1 MSNELVITQPDYE
14 SLWKL
19 SQRIGNTPFVPT
31 ALRGKNE
38 AVLACVLYGA
48 ELGLGPMQS
57 LNSIHVIE
65 GRTAMSPELMRAM
78 VARHGHR
85 IDVMENSA
93 TACEVKGIRSDT
105 GSTATV
111 RWTMEDAKL
120 AGLAGKN
127 NWKTYPRAMLLARAT
142 SELCRIVFPDVIAG
156 LSYTPEEVSSI
167 AGIEYVESAL
177 PPPPPPVKEIKEERV
192 LITPEVEVFLE
203 ELIEIYDMIV
213 VPLERGD
220 EIVDAEIVEDKMVTE
235 TPAEEIKKARNL
247 KYIGENVHMKPIV
260 EAAQE
265 VSNNPHVMKETG
277 PAFDQRLA
285 EAESWGRWP
294 YVKAVTSVAAKK
306 LKRDMPISFY
316 ELAHDEKL
324 FYEVRQA
331 IGSKTQP

>member
-1 MSNELVITQPDYE
+1 MSNELVIAQPDYE

-19 SQRIGNTPFVPT
+19 SQRISNTPFVPT

-85 IDVMENSA
+85 IDVVENSA

-167 AGIEYVESAL
+167 AGVEYVE
-177 PPPPPPVKEIKEERV
+177 EI
-192 LITPEVEVFLE
+192 VEKPAASIEQKVE
-203 ELIEIYDMIV
+203 ELD
-213 VPLERGD
+213 D
-220 EIVDAEIVEDKMVTE
+220 EIIEAEIVEDEAIVE
-235 TPAEEIKKARNL
+235 TVVEEIKKTRNL
-247 KYIGENVHMKPIV
+247 KYIGGMASVAEV
-260 EAAQE
+260 AQE

-285 EAESWGRWP
+285 EAESWGKWP
-294 YVKAVTSVAAKK
+294 YVKAVTSVAVKK
-306 LKRDMPISFY
+306 LKRDNMPISFY

-324 FYEVRQA
+324 FHEVRQA
-331 IGSKTQP
+331 IVGKTQS

>member
-1 MSNELVITQPDYE
+1 MSNELVIAQPDYE

-19 SQRIGNTPFVPT
+19 SQRISNTPFVPT

-85 IDVMENSA
+85 IDVVENSA

-167 AGIEYVESAL
+167 AGVEYVEQVAEKPVVSIEL
-177 PPPPPPVKEIKEERV
+177 PVEEI
-192 LITPEVEVFLE
+192 VEA
-203 ELIEIYDMIV
+203 EIV
-213 VPLERGD
+213 ED
-220 EIVDAEIVEDKMVTE
+220 EIIDAEIVEDEAVIE
-235 TPAEEIKKARNL
+235 TVVEEIKKTRNL
-247 KYIGENVHMKPIV
+247 KYIGNAIPVV
-260 EAAQE
+260 EVAKQISRATA
-265 VSNNPHVMKETG
+265 NPHKETG
-277 PAFDQRLA
+277 PSFDLRLA
-285 EAESWGRWP
+285 EAESWGKWP
-294 YVKAVTSVAAKK
+294 YVKAVASVAVKK
-306 LKRDMPISFY
+306 LKRDNMPISFY
-316 ELAHDEKL
+316 ELAHDEIL
-324 FYEVRQA
+324 FNEVRQA
-331 IGSKTQP
+331 ILTKTQS

>member
-1 MSNELVITQPDYE
+1 MSNELVIAQPDYE

-19 SQRIGNTPFVPT
+19 SQRISNTPFVPT

-85 IDVMENSA
+85 IDVIENSA
-93 TACEVKGIRSDT
+93 TVCEVKGMRSDT

-167 AGIEYVESAL
+167 AGVEYVE
-177 PPPPPPVKEIKEERV
+177 EI
-192 LITPEVEVFLE
+192 VEKPAAS
-203 ELIEIYDMIV
+203 IETLVETID
-213 VPLERGD
+213 D
-220 EIVDAEIVEDKMVTE
+220 EIIEAEIVEDEAIVE
-235 TPAEEIKKARNL
+235 TVVEEIKKTRNL
-247 KYIGENVHMKPIV
+247 KYIGGMASVAEV
-260 EAAQE
+260 AQE
-265 VSNNPHVMKETG
+265 VSNNPQVMRETG

-285 EAESWGRWP
+285 EAESWGKWP
-294 YVKAVTSVAAKK
+294 YVKAVTSVAVKK
-306 LKRDMPISFY
+306 LKRDNMPISFY

-324 FYEVRQA
+324 FHEVRQA
-331 IGSKTQP
+331 IIGKTQS

>member
-1 MSNELVITQPDYE
+1 MSNELVIAQPDYE

-19 SQRIGNTPFVPT
+19 SQRISNTPFVPT

-85 IDVMENSA
+85 IDVVENSA
-93 TACEVKGIRSDT
+93 IACEVKGIRSDT

-167 AGIEYVESAL
+167 AGVEYIEEVIEKPAAVIEQKVE
-177 PPPPPPVKEIKEERV
+177 EI
-192 LITPEVEVFLE
+192 
-203 ELIEIYDMIV
+203 D
-213 VPLERGD
+213 D
-220 EIVDAEIVEDKMVTE
+220 EIIEAEIVEDEVVVE
-235 TPAEEIKKARNL
+235 TVVEEIKKTRNL
-247 KYIGENVHMKPIV
+247 KYIGGMAPVAEV
-260 EAAQE
+260 AQE
-265 VSNNPHVMKETG
+265 LSKNPHVMKESG

-285 EAESWGRWP
+285 EAESWGKWP
-294 YVKAVTSVAAKK
+294 YVKAITSVAVKK
-306 LKRDMPISFY
+306 LKRDNMPISFY

-324 FYEVRQA
+324 FYEVREAVLGKKQA
-331 IGSKTQP
+331 LI

>member
-1 MSNELVITQPDYE
+1 MSNELVIAQPDYE

-19 SQRIGNTPFVPT
+19 SQRISNTPFVPT

-85 IDVMENSA
+85 IDVIENSA
-93 TACEVKGIRSDT
+93 TSCEVKGIRSDT
-105 GSTATV
+105 GSMATV

-167 AGIEYVESAL
+167 AGIEYVEQSIDM
-177 PPPPPPVKEIKEERV
+177 PVVSVEKKIEEIIQAE
-192 LITPEVEVFLE
+192 IVE
-203 ELIEIYDMIV
+203 
-213 VPLERGD
+213 D
-220 EIVDAEIVEDKMVTE
+220 EIIDAEIVEDEVVMTTVV
-235 TPAEEIKKARNL
+235 EEIKKTRNL
-247 KYIGENVHMKPIV
+247 KYIGEMAPVAEVAKNVSR
-260 EAAQE
+260 ATA
-265 VSNNPHVMKETG
+265 NPHKESG
-277 PAFDQRLA
+277 PSFDLRLA
-285 EAESWGRWP
+285 EAESWGKWP
-294 YVKAVTSVAAKK
+294 YVKAITAVAVRK
-306 LKRDMPISFY
+306 LKRDNMPISFY

-324 FYEVRQA
+324 FYEVREA
-331 IGSKTQP
+331 INGKKQTLV

>member
-1 MSNELVITQPDYE
+1 MSNELVIAQPDYE

-19 SQRIGNTPFVPT
+19 SQRISNTPFVPT

-85 IDVMENSA
+85 IDVVENSA

-167 AGIEYVESAL
+167 AGVEYIEEVVEKPAAIIEQK
-177 PPPPPPVKEIKEERV
+177 VEEI
-192 LITPEVEVFLE
+192 
-203 ELIEIYDMIV
+203 D
-213 VPLERGD
+213 D
-220 EIVDAEIVEDKMVTE
+220 EIIEAEIIEDEPVEE
-235 TPAEEIKKARNL
+235 TVVEEIKKTRNL
-247 KYIGENVHMKPIV
+247 KYIGGAIPVS
-260 EAAQE
+260 E
-265 VSNNPHVMKETG
+265 VAKQVSQKTANPHKETG
-277 PAFDQRLA
+277 PSFDLRLA
-285 EAESWGRWP
+285 EAESWGKWP
-294 YVKAVTSVAAKK
+294 YVKAITSVAVKK
-306 LKRDMPISFY
+306 LKRDNMPISFY

-324 FYEVRQA
+324 FYEVREA
-331 IGSKTQP
+331 ILGKKQTLV

>member
-1 MSNELVITQPDYE
+1 MSTELVIAQPDYE

-19 SQRIGNTPFVPT
+19 SQRISNTPFVPT

-85 IDVMENSA
+85 IDVVENSA
-93 TACEVKGIRSDT
+93 TACEVKGMRSDT

-167 AGIEYVESAL
+167 AGVEYVE
-177 PPPPPPVKEIKEERV
+177 EI
-192 LITPEVEVFLE
+192 VEKPAAS
-203 ELIEIYDMIV
+203 IETLVETID
-213 VPLERGD
+213 D
-220 EIVDAEIVEDKMVTE
+220 EIIEAEIVEDEAIVE
-235 TPAEEIKKARNL
+235 TVVEEIKKTRNL
-247 KYIGENVHMKPIV
+247 KYIGGMASVAEV
-260 EAAQE
+260 AQE
-265 VSNNPHVMKETG
+265 VSNNPQVMRETG

-285 EAESWGRWP
+285 EAESWGKWP
-294 YVKAVTSVAAKK
+294 YVKAVTSVAVKK
-306 LKRDMPISFY
+306 LKRDNMPISFY

-324 FYEVRQA
+324 FHEVRQA
-331 IGSKTQP
+331 IIGKTQS

>member
-1 MSNELVITQPDYE
+1 MSNELVIAQPDYE

-19 SQRIGNTPFVPT
+19 SQRISNTPFVPT

-85 IDVMENSA
+85 IDVIENSA
-93 TACEVKGIRSDT
+93 TACEVKGIRADT
-105 GSTATV
+105 GSVATV

-167 AGIEYVESAL
+167 AGVEYVEEIIEK
-177 PPPPPPVKEIKEERV
+177 PVVSIEQKVEET
-192 LITPEVEVFLE
+192 I
-203 ELIEIYDMIV
+203 DDD
-213 VPLERGD
+213 D
-220 EIVDAEIVEDKMVTE
+220 EIIEAEIVEAIVV
-235 TPAEEIKKARNL
+235 EEVKKTRNL
-247 KYIGENVHMKPIV
+247 KYIGENAMMKPV
-260 EAAQE
+260 AEVAQE
-265 VSNNPHVMKETG
+265 LSENPQVMRETG

-285 EAESWGRWP
+285 EAESWGKWP
-294 YVKAVTSVAAKK
+294 YVKAVTSVAVKK
-306 LKRDMPISFY
+306 LKRDNMPISFY

-324 FYEVRQA
+324 FHEVRQA
-331 IGSKTQP
+331 ILGKNQS

>member
-1 MSNELVITQPDYE
+1 
-14 SLWKL
+14 
-19 SQRIGNTPFVPT
+19 VPT

-85 IDVMENSA
+85 IDVVENSA

-105 GSTATV
+105 GSMATV

-167 AGIEYVESAL
+167 AGIEYVEQVMEQPAAVIE
-177 PPPPPPVKEIKEERV
+177 PKVEEIH
-192 LITPEVEVFLE
+192 
-203 ELIEIYDMIV
+203 D
-213 VPLERGD
+213 D
-220 EIVDAEIVEDKMVTE
+220 EIIEAEIVEDEVVME
-235 TPAEEIKKARNL
+235 TVVEEIKKTRNL
-247 KYIGENVHMKPIV
+247 KYIGGMALVAEV
-260 EAAQE
+260 AQE
-265 VSNNPHVMKETG
+265 VSNNPQVMRETG

-285 EAESWGRWP
+285 EAESWGKWP
-294 YVKAVTSVAAKK
+294 YVKAVTSVAVKK
-306 LKRDMPISFY
+306 LKRDNMPISFY

-324 FYEVRQA
+324 FHEVRQA
-331 IGSKTQP
+331 IIGKTQS

>member
-1 MSNELVITQPDYE
+1 MSNELVVQPDYE

-19 SQRIGNTPFVPT
+19 SQRVSNTPFVPT

-38 AVLACVLYGA
+38 AVLACVIYGA

-85 IDVMENSA
+85 IDVIENSS
-93 TACEVKGIRSDT
+93 TACEVEGTRSDT
-105 GSTATV
+105 GSTAKV

-167 AGIEYVESAL
+167 EGIEYVESAAV
-177 PPPPPPVKEIKEERV
+177 PDVIEAIVEPV
-192 LITPEVEVFLE
+192 
-203 ELIEIYDMIV
+203 IEQPVIENIEDIEDVIVDTEIV
-213 VPLERGD
+213 V
-220 EIVDAEIVEDKMVTE
+220 
-235 TPAEEIKKARNL
+235 EEPMGKKKL
-247 KYIGENVHMKPIV
+247 KYIGEHARITPIMDSV
-260 EAAQE
+260 EELMA
-265 VSNNPHVMKETG
+265 NPMPNETG

-285 EAESWGRWP
+285 TAESWGKWP
-294 YVKAVTSVAAKK
+294 FVKAVTVVCAKK
-306 LKRDMPISFY
+306 VSRDMPINFY
-316 ELAHDEKL
+316 ELAHDKILFEEVEK
-324 FYEVRQA
+324 A
-331 IGSKTQP
+331 IADRNK

>member
-1 MSNELVITQPDYE
+1 MSNELVIAQPDYE

-19 SQRIGNTPFVPT
+19 SQRISNTPFVPT

-85 IDVMENSA
+85 IDVVENSA

-167 AGIEYVESAL
+167 AGVEYVEQVAEN
-177 PPPPPPVKEIKEERV
+177 PVVSIEQ
-192 LITPEVEVFLE
+192 PVES
-203 ELIEIYDMIV
+203 ID
-213 VPLERGD
+213 D
-220 EIVDAEIVEDKMVTE
+220 EIIEAEIVEDEAIVE
-235 TPAEEIKKARNL
+235 TVVEEIKKTRNL
-247 KYIGENVHMKPIV
+247 KYIGGMASVV
-260 EAAQE
+260 DVAQE
-265 VSNNPHVMKETG
+265 LSENPRVIKETG

-285 EAESWGRWP
+285 EAESWGKWP
-294 YVKAVTSVAAKK
+294 YVKAITSVAVKK
-306 LKRDMPISFY
+306 LKRDNMPISFY

-324 FYEVRQA
+324 FHEVRQA
-331 IGSKTQP
+331 IIGKTQS

>member
-1 MSNELVITQPDYE
+1 MSNELVIAQPDYE

-19 SQRIGNTPFVPT
+19 SQRISNTPFVPT

-85 IDVMENSA
+85 IDVVENSA

-167 AGIEYVESAL
+167 AGVEYVEQVVEQ
-177 PPPPPPVKEIKEERV
+177 PVVSIEQPVESIDHEI
-192 LITPEVEVFLE
+192 
-203 ELIEIYDMIV
+203 IE
-213 VPLERGD
+213 
-220 EIVDAEIVEDKMVTE
+220 AEIVEDEEVVE
-235 TPAEEIKKARNL
+235 TVVEEIKKTRNL
-247 KYIGENVHMKPIV
+247 KYIGGMASVAEV
-260 EAAQE
+260 AQE

-285 EAESWGRWP
+285 EAESWGKWP
-294 YVKAVTSVAAKK
+294 YVKAITSVAVKK
-306 LKRDMPISFY
+306 LKRDNMPISFY

-324 FYEVRQA
+324 FYEVREAIIGKKQA
-331 IGSKTQP
+331 P

>member
-1 MSNELVITQPDYE
+1 MSNELVIAQPDYE

-19 SQRIGNTPFVPT
+19 SQRISNTPFVPT

-85 IDVMENSA
+85 IDVVENSA
-93 TACEVKGIRSDT
+93 TACEVKGMRSDT

-167 AGIEYVESAL
+167 AGVEYVE
-177 PPPPPPVKEIKEERV
+177 EIIEKPAAVIEQKVEET
-192 LITPEVEVFLE
+192 I
-203 ELIEIYDMIV
+203 D
-213 VPLERGD
+213 D
-220 EIVDAEIVEDKMVTE
+220 EIIEAEIVEDEATVE
-235 TPAEEIKKARNL
+235 TVVEEIKKTRNL
-247 KYIGENVHMKPIV
+247 KYIGGMASVAEV
-260 EAAQE
+260 AQE
-265 VSNNPHVMKETG
+265 VSNNPQVMRETG

-285 EAESWGRWP
+285 EAESWGKWP
-294 YVKAVTSVAAKK
+294 YVKAVTSVAVKK
-306 LKRDMPISFY
+306 LKRDNMPISFY

-324 FYEVRQA
+324 FHEVRQA
-331 IGSKTQP
+331 IIGKTQS

>member
-1 MSNELVITQPDYE
+1 MSNELVIPQPDYE

-19 SQRIGNTPFVPT
+19 SQRISNTPFVPT

-85 IDVMENSA
+85 IDVIENSA

-105 GSTATV
+105 GSMATV
-111 RWTMEDAKL
+111 RWTMDDAKL

-167 AGIEYVESAL
+167 AGIEYVEEITEQ
-177 PPPPPPVKEIKEERV
+177 PVVSIQPV
-192 LITPEVEVFLE
+192 VQ
-203 ELIEIYDMIV
+203 ELD
-213 VPLERGD
+213 D
-220 EIVDAEIVEDKMVTE
+220 EIIEAEIVEDEVIVE
-235 TPAEEIKKARNL
+235 TVVEEIKKTRNL
-247 KYIGENVHMKPIV
+247 KYIGGMASVT
-260 EAAQE
+260 E
-265 VSNNPHVMKETG
+265 VAKELSDNPRVMKETG

-285 EAESWGRWP
+285 EAESWGKWP
-294 YVKAVTSVAAKK
+294 YVKAITSVAVKK
-306 LKRDMPISFY
+306 LKRDNMPISFY

-324 FYEVRQA
+324 FHEVRQA
-331 IGSKTQP
+331 IVGKSKQS